1 VCVCVCDSWVV
12 FCLVGFGFLCFFFP
26 GYFCFVFLKRE
37 TKNIKLGGWAE
48 WREGKTPKYI
58 ILKTFSI
65 KRGIKK
71 KKKKKVKRGWRDGS
85 VVKTVLENPSSIPS
99 IRTARQVVLSTT
111 VVSWDPVPPSGV
123 QVYI

>member
-1 VCVCVCDSWVV
+1 MER
-12 FCLVGFGFLCFFFP
+12 GENTKIH
-26 GYFCFVFLKRE
+26 Y
-37 TKNIKLGGWAE
+37 TKNVFNK
-48 WREGKTPKYI
+48 
-58 ILKTFSI
+58 
-65 KRGIKK
+65 KRYKK